1 MKQQK
6 ALHLIITLL
15 CAISLMAVSAAA
27 RQKTSSGQKVYVP
40 VYSHI
45 YYGDRERPF
54 LLSSTLSIRNTDMQK
69 KITVIT
75 VDYHDTEGKLI
86 KKMITKKTVLRPLET
101 IRFVISESDKSGGS
115 GAKFIVEWRAEKD
128 VTAPLIET
136 VMIGTRSGQGI
147 SFTSRGVVIQENSR

>member
-1 MKQQK
+1 
-6 ALHLIITLL
+6 
-15 CAISLMAVSAAA
+15 MAVSAAA

-54 LLSSTLSIRNTDMQK
+54 LLSSTLSIRNTDMKK

-75 VDYHDTEGKLI
+75 VDYHDTDGKLI
-86 KKMITKKTVLRPLET
+86 KKLITKKTVIRPLET

>member
-27 RQKTSSGQKVYVP
+27 RQNTSSGQKVYVP

-54 LLSSTLSIRNTDMQK
+54 LLSSTLSIRNTDMKK

-75 VDYHDTEGKLI
+75 VDYHDTDGKLI
-86 KKMITKKTVLRPLET
+86 KKLITKKTVIRPLET